1 MTLDSQIG
9 ALSALAAAE
18 PGLALLVVFGSRA
31 RGDGRPD
38 SDWDLGYLADPEFDP
53 DAFLAQLVP
62 TLGVDRIDLVDLRRA
77 SGQLRYRAA
86 ADAVVAYARD
96 ETTFQQFWLDAVA
109 FWCDAAA
116 VLRPAYAAVLDRLT
130 P

>member
-18 PGLALLVVFGSRA
+18 PALVLLLVFGSRA
-31 RGDGRPD
+31 RGDAHPA
-38 SDWDLGYLADPEFDP
+38 SDWDLGYLADPGFDP
-53 DAFLAQLVP
+53 DAFLAHLVP
-62 TLGVDRIDLVDLRRA
+62 MLGVERIDLVDLRRA

-86 ADAVVAYARD
+86 ADAIVAYARD
-96 ETTFQQFWLDAVA
+96 ETTFQQFWFEAVA
-109 FWCDAAA
+109 FWCDAGP